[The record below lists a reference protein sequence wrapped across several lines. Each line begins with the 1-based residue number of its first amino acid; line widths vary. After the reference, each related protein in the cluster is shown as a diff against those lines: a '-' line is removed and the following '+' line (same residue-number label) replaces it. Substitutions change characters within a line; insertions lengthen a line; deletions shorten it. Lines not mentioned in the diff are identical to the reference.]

1 MKLIKCILP
10 GPKLEVVKEA
20 LLRQGV
26 MGMTVYEVSGCGV
39 HRSQLEQ
46 KISRNYVVEF
56 LPQFM
61 LEMVLSDDKVGDV
74 LKSLSVLARTGRL
87 GDGKVFVLPVE
98 EAVRLRTGERGNSAI

>member
-10 GPKLEVVKEA
+10 GPKLEIVKEA

-26 MGMTVYEVSGCGV
+26 MGMTIYEVQGCGV

-74 LKSLSVLARTGRL
+74 LNSLAALGRTGRL
-87 GDGKVFVLPVE
+87 GDGKVFVLPVD
-98 EAVRLRTGERGNSAI
+98 EAVRLRTGERGDSAI